1 MRHTGRFR
9 LASFLRPPHVAVVLF
24 LSGQVF
30 DVQALEAIKP
40 ERSTLMWLSTGVGDS
55 SRSASTSQLAYDAES
70 RNLQVGIERGF
81 TDAFAAGV
89 SIGRST
95 YDVSTTGQEKD
106 ESKTT
111 DVQLFGRL
119 SLGDYRL
126 SGSVARRDH
135 KTDQARVFLFG
146 RGDVTRR
153 LVLDAKI
160 DATEWIFN
168 VAASRDF
175 DIGDTGFLSP
185 ELSFTHIRVS
195 TDNFIETSS
204 GLAGIEVR
212 TADQNQWLAGA
223 SLNGGTLWPVGDWVW
238 SASGLIGVEWL
249 VSADRPRS
257 ASTFVGSRYAFTTEG
272 YDQSKT
278 GFLMGA
284 SLSAR
289 HLGGMGASLGVA
301 HDRQDGF
308 RNTSLS
314 LEIEY
319 DF

>member
-1 MRHTGRFR
+1 MPVTSRFR
-9 LASFLRPPHVAVVLF
+9 SGPPRLLLYVACILAILG
-24 LSGQVF
+24 LSIDG
-30 DVQALEAIKP
+30 QALEAIKP
-40 ERSTLMWLSTGVGDS
+40 DRSTLIWLSSGVGDS
-55 SRSASTSQLAYDAES
+55 SRSASINVPGYDS
-70 RNLQVGIERGF
+70 KSKNVRFGIERNLTGS
-81 TDAFAAGV
+81 FAGGV

-95 YDVSTTGQEKD
+95 YDVDTTGEEKD
-106 ESKTT
+106 ESKAT
-111 DVQLFGRL
+111 DIQVLGRL

-126 SGSVARRDH
+126 SGTVAMRDH
-135 KTDQARVFLFG
+135 ETDQARVFLFA

-153 LVLDAKI
+153 LLLDANI
-160 DATEWIFN
+160 NATEWIFN

-175 DIGDTGFLSP
+175 ELGDSSFLSP
-185 ELSFTHIRVS
+185 ELSLTHIRVS

-204 GLAGIEVR
+204 GQAGIEVR

-223 SLNGGTLWPVGDWVW
+223 SLNGGTLWPAGDWMLSVG
-238 SASGLIGVEWL
+238 GLIGVEWL
-249 VSADRPRS
+249 VGADRPRS
-257 ASTFVGSRYAFTTEG
+257 ASTFVGSRYAFTAEG

-278 GFLMGA
+278 GFFMGA

-289 HLGGMGASLGVA
+289 HLGGIGASLGIA

-314 LEIEY
+314 VEIEY

>member
-1 MRHTGRFR
+1 MRRAGQIRPEPFLLPLYVTG
-9 LASFLRPPHVAVVLF
+9 VLF
-24 LSGQVF
+24 FPGLAF
-30 DVQALEAIKP
+30 DVQALEAINPK
-40 ERSTLMWLSTGVGDS
+40 RTTLVWLSSGVGDG
-55 SRSASTSQLAYDAES
+55 SRSASTNVLAYDAQTRS
-70 RNLQVGIERGF
+70 VQLGIERGLTDIF
-81 TDAFAAGV
+81 TAGV

-95 YDVSTTGQEKD
+95 YDVDTTGQEKD
-106 ESKTT
+106 ESKAT
-111 DVQLFGRL
+111 DVQVVGRL

-126 SGSVARRDH
+126 SGSVAMRDH

-153 LVLDAKI
+153 LVLDAGI

-168 VAASRDF
+168 VAVGRDF
-175 DIGDTGFLSP
+175 DIGDSGFLSP

-238 SASGLIGVEWL
+238 SAGGLIGVEWL
-249 VSADRPRS
+249 VAADRPRS

-278 GFLMGA
+278 VFLMGA

>member
-1 MRHTGRFR
+1 MRRTSQIRP
-9 LASFLRPPHVAVVLF
+9 ASFLLALCVAGVLLF
-24 LSGQVF
+24 PGLAL
-30 DVQALEAIKP
+30 DAQALEAINP
-40 ERSTLMWLSTGVGDS
+40 ERSTLLWLSTGVADS
-55 SRSASTSQLAYDAES
+55 SRSASTNQLAYDAQS
-70 RNLQVGIERGF
+70 RNVQFGIERGF

-95 YDVSTTGQEKD
+95 YDVDTSGQEKD

-111 DVQLFGRL
+111 DIQVLGRL
-119 SLGDYRL
+119 SLGDYRV
-126 SGSVARRDH
+126 SGSVAMRAH
-135 KTDQARVFLFG
+135 KTDQARVFLFA

-175 DIGDTGFLSP
+175 DIGDSGFLSP
-185 ELSFTHIRVS
+185 ELALTHIRIS
-195 TDNFIETSS
+195 TDNFIETSA
-204 GLAGIEVR
+204 GLAGIDVR

-238 SASGLIGVEWL
+238 SAGGVVGVEWL
-249 VSADRPRS
+249 VAADRPRS

-289 HLGGMGASLGVA
+289 HLCGMGASLGVA
-301 HDRQDGF
+301 HHRQDGF
-308 RNTSLS
+308 RSTSLS

>member
-1 MRHTGRFR
+1 MQRTGHFR
-9 LASFLRPPHVAVVLF
+9 SISARRLIQRAGVLAMLGLGV
-24 LSGQVF
+24 

-40 ERSTLMWLSTGVGDS
+40 ERSTLVWLSSGVGDS
-55 SRSASTSQLAYDAES
+55 RRSESTNVQGYDS
-70 RNLQVGIERGF
+70 DSDSVQIGIERNLTDTF
-81 TDAFAAGV
+81 TGGL

-95 YDVSTTGQEKD
+95 YDVDTTGLAKD
-106 ESKTT
+106 ESKATELQ
-111 DVQLFGRL
+111 VLGRL
-119 SLGDYRL
+119 TVGAYSL

-135 KTDQARVFLFG
+135 ETDQARVFLFG

-153 LVLDAKI
+153 LVLDANI
-160 DATEWIFN
+160 DAKEWIFN
-168 VAASRDF
+168 MAASRDF
-175 DIGDTGFLSP
+175 DVGDSSFLSP
-185 ELSFTHIRVS
+185 EVSITHIRAS

-204 GLAGIEVR
+204 GLAGIEVQ

-223 SLNGGTLWPVGDWVW
+223 SLNGGTLWPAGDWVW
-238 SASGLIGVEWL
+238 SVGGLIGMEWL
-249 VSADRPRS
+249 VAGDRPRS
-257 ASTFVGSRYAFTTEG
+257 ESTFVGSRYAFTAEG
-272 YDQSKT
+272 FDQSKT
-278 GFLMGA
+278 GFLLGA

-314 LEIEY
+314 VEIEY

>member
-1 MRHTGRFR
+1 MRRTGQIRP
-9 LASFLRPPHVAVVLF
+9 ASFLLPLHVAVVLW
-24 LSGQVF
+24 LPGLVF

-40 ERSTLMWLSTGVGDS
+40 ERSTLVWLSTGVGDS
-55 SRSASTSQLAYDAES
+55 RRSASTNVLAYDAES
-70 RNLQVGIERGF
+70 RNVHVGIERGL
-81 TDAFAAGV
+81 TSALTGGV

-95 YDVSTTGQEKD
+95 YDVDTTGQEKD

-111 DVQLFGRL
+111 DVQVFGRL

-126 SGSVARRDH
+126 SGSVAMRDH
-135 KTDQARVFLFG
+135 ETDQARVFLFG
-146 RGDVTRR
+146 RGEVTRR

-175 DIGDTGFLSP
+175 DIGDSSFLSP
-185 ELSFTHIRVS
+185 ELSLTHIRIS

-212 TADQNQWLAGA
+212 TADQNQWLANA

-238 SASGLIGVEWL
+238 SAGGLIGVERL
-249 VSADRPRS
+249 VAADRPRS
-257 ASTFVGSRYAFTTEG
+257 ASTFVGSRYAFTSEG
-272 YDQSKT
+272 YEQSKT

-301 HDRQDGF
+301 HHRQDGF